1 MMRPEI
7 MAGYALLTQIGGLKM
22 SITSSKLM
30 RWNRFSI
37 GLGAIGWAL
46 LTVTSLFAW
55 LELNALDLILLLALL
70 VIAPLA
76 VPLALQALPLQDDWL
91 YTWQR
96 LTVIVQP
103 IATLIGGISFLL
115 HTGPVAAVAAT
126 VWLLFT
132 GFIAVQAVVRL
143 RQVARASLITICPA
157 VALIYLPIGGTWL
170 VIARLG
176 LQPLGFPPDIV
187 LLTAVHFHYI
197 TLAALVM
204 TGLIGQAGSL
214 TKAAFPWRLYRIA
227 AIGMLVEPPMV
238 AAGFTLAQFTGGE
251 YLRSIPATLLA
262 LSLILI
268 ILLSL
273 RFVIPSTVSPVAR
286 RLLLA
291 SSTAVIFTMLAVG
304 AYAIGNATG
313 AWTITIP
320 QMIVIHGWINA
331 LIFALCGLL
340 GWRLRMDQW
349 EG

>member
-1 MMRPEI
+1 MVMT
-7 MAGYALLTQIGGLKM
+7 GSALLTHNGDRKI
-22 SITSSKLM
+22 SITSSELM

-37 GLGAIGWAL
+37 GVGTIAWAL
-46 LTVTSLFAW
+46 LTVTSLLGW
-55 LELNALDLILLLALL
+55 IELHALDLILLLALL

-76 VPLALQALPLQDDWL
+76 VPLALQALPLQHDWL
-91 YTWQR
+91 RTWQR

-103 IATLIGGISFLL
+103 VATLVGGISFLS
-115 HTGPVAAVAAT
+115 HTGPLAAVAAAG
-126 VWLLFT
+126 WLLFT

-143 RQVARASLITICPA
+143 RRARRASLIIICPA
-157 VALIYLPIGGTWL
+157 VALIYLPVGGTWL

-214 TKAAFPWRLYRIA
+214 TKPSFPWRLYRIA

-238 AAGFTLAQFTGGE
+238 AAGFTLAQFTGSE
-251 YLRSIPATLLA
+251 YLRSAPAILLA

-268 ILLSL
+268 TLLNL
-273 RFVIPSTVSPVAR
+273 RFVIPATISPVAR
-286 RLLLA
+286 GLLLV
-291 SSTAVIFTMLAVG
+291 SSIAVIFTMLAVG
-304 AYAIGNATG
+304 AYAVGNATG
-313 AWTITIP
+313 AWTMTIS
-320 QMIVIHGWINA
+320 QMVVIHGWINA

-340 GWRLRMDQW
+340 GWRLRIGQR